1 MFWQNVKRRLTAV
14 AILLRQAEIK
24 GISNTAKSSYY
35 RAATILLCSVIEG
48 MVYQLVKKHTNKA
61 GNIIDKSYDHKQIH
75 KIPNKVFGMGNE
87 ICICEKL
94 IKNVHID
101 DSGVQ
106 FGKLN
111 LYLKNNKI
119 INQREYRILDKVR
132 NERNKIHLQGLK
144 FTDTGYTKD
153 KVKGISKPTDFLTN
167 KLT

>member
-1 MFWQNVKRRLTAV
+1 M
-14 AILLRQAEIK
+14 E
-24 GISNTAKSSYY
+24 
-35 RAATILLCSVIEG
+35 
-48 MVYQLVKKHTNKA
+48 
-61 GNIIDKSYDHKQIH
+61 
-75 KIPNKVFGMGNE
+75 NE

-153 KVKGISKPTDFLTN
+153 KIKGI
-167 KLT
+167 